1 MYGILSNSL
10 CVTFEKSKV
19 ILVPVCDLV
28 SFPLLAIWK
37 AFSPSFL
44 SFHNDVHLCGFTST
58 VLSTQWDLT
67 ICKST

>member
-28 SFPLLAIWK
+28 SFPLLTIWK
-37 AFSPSFL
+37 AFSCAQFSEL
-44 SFHNDVHLCGFTST
+44 S
-58 VLSTQWDLT
+58 Q
-67 ICKST
+67 